1 MDASAD
7 LMAQNPLYL
16 HRRGDS
22 SRVARI
28 AFQTLPQE
36 ILCEIARLA
45 IENRTS
51 VEKLNEVCVS
61 MRRAVNG
68 MRSFWHRFS
77 IGYAYGVR
85 YAFAPI
91 IP

>member
-7 LMAQNPLYL
+7 LHQG
-16 HRRGDS
+16 GDS

-28 AFQTLPQE
+28 PFQTLPQE

-45 IENRTS
+45 IANRAS
-51 VEKLNEVCVS
+51 VTKLNQVCVS

-68 MRSFWHRFS
+68 MKSFWHKFS

-85 YAFAPI
+85 YASAPI